1 METIHIVQVPKGLAA
16 PASLLDAQNRLLSR
30 FGGEPKADNLQV
42 ALNTETT
49 IVVVALSSEH
59 PPQITEDWQDIASE
73 AYVGTLTLVLL
84 ETPWHRLAHI
94 EEVIVDNGQEGKGIG
109 ARLMQKALEIG
120 REKGVKQ
127 FDLTSG
133 PSKVAA
139 QALYEKMGFKKRE
152 TNNWRYED

>member
-1 METIHIVQVPKGLAA
+1 MEAIHIVQVPTGLTA
-16 PASLLDAQNRLLSR
+16 PGPLLNAQNRLLAR
-30 FGGEPKADNLQV
+30 FSGEPTADNLQT
-42 ALNTETT
+42 ALNSATT
-49 IVVVALSSEH
+49 VLVVAISSENA
-59 PPQITEDWQDIASE
+59 PQTAEEWQIIPSE
-73 AYVGTLTLVLL
+73 AYVGTATLVIL

-94 EEVIVDNGQEGKGIG
+94 EEVIVDNDQEGKGIG
-109 ARLMQKALEIG
+109 ARLMQKVLEIG

-152 TNNWRYED
+152 TNNWRFED